1 MSDEKIRPVLTGSA
15 ETMLQSFYARAM
27 HSKNPKNKFK
37 DSKAEEIVEKLDYD
51 FNKAASDSAMSGG
64 VVARTVVFDE
74 LVKKF
79 IDKNPMCTVVNIACG
94 LDTKQLN
101 YVILSIMSPEEF
113 RPSVVLHL
121 ILPGQIR

>member
-79 IDKNPMCTVVNIACG
+79 IDENPMCTVVNIA
-94 LDTKQLN
+94 
-101 YVILSIMSPEEF
+101 
-113 RPSVVLHL
+113 
-121 ILPGQIR
+121 